1 MFIIL
6 KLRPPQIGIAHTFW
20 FVLYFF
26 TGLLGIRP
34 CHITPPSM
42 FSTIENTRKKAR
54 PCPCVHRLF
63 VCFPLTLLTF
73 HPSSC
78 SPIIPPHAS
87 FCVSSLLAYLFY
99 LILLS
104 HLEIEGS
111 LLRLF
116 FFLSIHHTCFV
127 LLPHHLFHLSNS
139 DFFCIIPSKS
149 HPYQTHYC
157 FSFSFLFLINI
168 IPTYFSITLFPF
180 PSPLLFKSHSNIPL
194 HSALVYI

>member
-6 KLRPPQIGIAHTFW
+6 KLRPPSNWNCAYLLVCFIFFYRFIGNSSMS
-20 FVLYFF
+20 YN
-26 TGLLGIRP
+26 
-34 CHITPPSM
+34 PSLNV
-42 FSTIENTRKKAR
+42 FNHRKYEKKAR

-99 LILLS
+99 LLLLS

-111 LLRLF
+111 LRLF

-149 HPYQTHYC
+149 HPYQTHYY
-157 FSFSFLFLINI
+157 FSFSFPFLINI

>member
-1 MFIIL
+1 MS
-6 KLRPPQIGIAHTFW
+6 
-20 FVLYFF
+20 YN
-26 TGLLGIRP
+26 
-34 CHITPPSM
+34 PSLNV
-42 FSTIENTRKKAR
+42 FNHRKYEKKAR

-73 HPSSC
+73 DPSSC

-116 FFLSIHHTCFV
+116 FFFLFIIHVLFYYPIICSI
-127 LLPHHLFHLSNS
+127 
-139 DFFCIIPSKS
+139 
-149 HPYQTHYC
+149 YQTRT
-157 FSFSFLFLINI
+157 SFVSFHPNPIPIKRIIVFLFL
-168 IPTYFSITLFPF
+168 FFFLLTLYLLTFQLLFF
-180 PSPLLFKSHSNIPL
+180 PSPPPSCLNLIVIYLYIPHLCIYKNGSRLVLEAKKKMFYMKLFISSRIFFL
-194 HSALVYI
+194 FFFA